1 MCECVYVSVCWSK
14 GQAVYGNCTFAQ
26 FSWKLKTAGKKII
39 KNISFKKTQCELI
52 FYISSPP
59 KNVTENTK
67 FCFLFLSLP
76 EFQLVS
82 ITYDRS
88 IQERQAF
95 HPDENKMKC
104 YQILRS

>member
-39 KNISFKKTQCELI
+39 KYISFKKTQCELI

-59 KNVTENTK
+59 KKCNRK
-67 FCFLFLSLP
+67 HKILLS
-76 EFQLVS
+76 VS
-82 ITYDRS
+82 VFARVSASFNY
-88 IQERQAF
+88 
-95 HPDENKMKC
+95 
-104 YQILRS
+104 L